1 MNLGDMTWLPRLPE
15 KYLKPASSP
24 SAAPGEEATK
34 ANPVKNPN
42 KNAKFDEFKEAIAR
56 TKLNDAIRRVGDP
69 PKVTRGGKKVQGCG
83 SYHLRGM
90 CFSNCARKHDHV
102 PHSEAE
108 DAELYEWCKLAFE

>member
-1 MNLGDMTWLPRLPE
+1 MTWLPRLPE
-15 KYLKPASSP
+15 KYLKAAPAP
-24 SAAPGEEATK
+24 SAASGEEATK
-34 ANPVKNPN
+34 ALPVKNPS
-42 KNAKFDEFKEAIAR
+42 KNSKFDEFKEAIAR

-69 PKVTRGGKKVQGCG
+69 PKVMRGGKKVLACG

-108 DAELYEWCKLAFE
+108 DDHLVF